1 MQPTLHNR
9 LFGIKGH
16 ISLSAP
22 ARKQARLEMKCS
34 WSRWALFWQIDSS
47 VCARTCSCL
56 CGDARHYSP
65 NISTDTSQ
73 NGLYECRLSKWTT
86 QAKRIDAEERRK
98 KKEKWRFSCQTQHF
112 AGSLFKVGRAQDA
125 INLSVCLDVLYHLL
139 SGLYLSF
146 FHSHLMKR
154 HLAWKWAEA
163 PLQPRQIK
171 REIKVFNCASI
182 FLGKDKR
189 PCW

>member
-1 MQPTLHNR
+1 ML
-9 LFGIKGH
+9 K
-16 ISLSAP
+16 
-22 ARKQARLEMKCS
+22 KE
-34 WSRWALFWQIDSS
+34 
-47 VCARTCSCL
+47 
-56 CGDARHYSP
+56 
-65 NISTDTSQ
+65 
-73 NGLYECRLSKWTT
+73 
-86 QAKRIDAEERRK
+86 

-171 REIKVFNCASI
+171 R
-182 FLGKDKR
+182 FLIAPAYFLAKINGLVGNDLCR
-189 PCW
+189 R